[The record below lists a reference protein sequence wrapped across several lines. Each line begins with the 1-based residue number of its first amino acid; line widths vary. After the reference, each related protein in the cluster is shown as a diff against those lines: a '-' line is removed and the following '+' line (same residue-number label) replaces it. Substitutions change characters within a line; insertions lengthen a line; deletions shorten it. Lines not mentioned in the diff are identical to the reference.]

1 MSERLCPQCQGVGT
15 DRFNKACTYCAASGK
30 NPFFREPVRS
40 KPGGG
45 RKQKQPL
52 PSSAVFPILLVALI
66 AGSAVYVMHGASEN
80 AVGLAA
86 LAVLGV
92 VAAGIIA
99 YRILSQPLAAIG
111 LVVLFIAIDH
121 LVFDGALTPRARA
134 IVTLIWAEIRTFFL
148 P

>member
-1 MSERLCPQCQGVGT
+1 
-15 DRFNKACTYCAASGK
+15 
-30 NPFFREPVRS
+30 
-40 KPGGG
+40 
-45 RKQKQPL
+45 
-52 PSSAVFPILLVALI
+52 LLVALI